1 MTKEVATQDNKPA
14 TVLDLLKGPKA
25 KERLQSALANKADIE
40 EFLSNVLIDIS
51 KSPDL
56 MACTFESIMQCA
68 IDSANFGL
76 IPNKQLGHAY
86 LIAYN
91 NYDKATRQ
99 SRKECTLQ
107 IGYKGY
113 LKKISEYKANVEVEL
128 VTQQEI
134 DMGCFSEVRGTET
147 KIIHHP
153 IRIGMRTRENIA
165 LGYAIIRAPGLQ
177 DVIIVMSKEEI
188 EEVAKTEVWDK
199 ALGKKTFAQKGVWTS
214 TARATDFGEMC
225 KKTLIRRA
233 AKLSNIDIINKMSTY
248 EGEKETEIL
257 KNVTPEMSDGASKL
271 IEAVER
277 RREAEMIEAQ
287 RAEEGLI
294 IDAGGL
300 SESIAPPGLSPLP
313 AEKLSVER
321 KAPPKA
327 PKQPE
332 PETKPAAG
340 PLSETV
346 FPPPV
351 VLKHPDGT
359 EFTFGIGGEVSEHD
373 LVKMMQGYSNDQK
386 TAFVTKNDEN
396 LIPILARLRGAG
408 LPNAAEA
415 IKAMR
420 DRIQED
426 GGLI

>member
-76 IPNKQLGHAY
+76 IPNRQLGHAY
-86 LIAYN
+86 LISYN
-91 NYDKATRQ
+91 NSRLK
-99 SRKECTLQ
+99 RKECTLQ

-134 DMGCFSEVRGTET
+134 DMGCFTEVRGTET

-153 IRIGMRTRENIA
+153 IRTGMRTRENIA

-177 DVIIVMSKEEI
+177 DVVVVMSKEEI
-188 EEVAKTEVWDK
+188 EEVAKTEVWDN
-199 ALGKKTFAQKGVWTS
+199 ALGKKKFVQKGVWTS

-248 EGEKETEIL
+248 EGEKETEIF
-257 KNVTPEMSDGASKL
+257 KNVTPDVPDGASKL

-277 RREAEMIEAQ
+277 RRAAEMIEAP
-287 RAEEGLI
+287 RAEEELV
-294 IDAGGL
+294 IDVGGF
-300 SESIAPPGLSPLP
+300 SESIASPGLSPLP
-313 AEKLSVER
+313 TEKLSVGG
-321 KAPPKA
+321 KALPKA
-327 PKQPE
+327 PAAKVE
-332 PETKPAAG
+332 PEDKPTAG

-346 FPPPV
+346 FAPPV

-386 TAFVTKNDEN
+386 AAFVTKNDEN